1 MTPSVSNNDDLTLQ
15 AYCDGELD
23 AAATS
28 TFEQRLATDADLR
41 RRCDQVMALRT
52 RLRGLSEDAAPSD
65 LAARIKANAGTRPQ
79 RQQRWPWRAM
89 AACLVIGILAGS
101 TPTWLIQRDQV
112 SDRTASIIIGNHI
125 RGALAPQSF
134 DVASSDRHTVKPWF
148 AARVAES
155 PKVPDLAQAGFA
167 LVGGRIDVIGQTPV
181 PTIVYRHAAHIVSV
195 TALPPR
201 EAIAADTTIAGYHLR
216 SWRDGAFVYVAVSDI
231 PETDLAAF
239 ERAFIAEARQF

>member
-1 MTPSVSNNDDLTLQ
+1 MMPSASNNDDLTLQ

-28 TFEQRLATDADLR
+28 AFEQRLAADADLR
-41 RRCDQVMALRT
+41 QRRDQVMALRA
-52 RLRGLSEDAAPSD
+52 RLRGLSEDAPPAD
-65 LAARIKANAGTRPQ
+65 LATRIKIAAGARPQ

-89 AACLVIGILAGS
+89 AACLLIGVLAGS
-101 TPTWLIQRDQV
+101 TPMWLIGRDQV
-112 SDRTASIIIGNHI
+112 SDQTASVIIGNHI

-155 PKVPDLAQAGFA
+155 PKVPDLAQAGFT

-181 PTIVYRHAAHIVSV
+181 PTIIYKHAAHVVSV
-195 TALPPR
+195 TALPQR
-201 EAIAADTTIAGYHLR
+201 EAITADTTIAGYHLR
-216 SWRDGAFVYVAVSDI
+216 SWRDGDFVYVAVSDI

-239 ERAFIAEARQF
+239 EHAFIAEARQL

>member
-1 MTPSVSNNDDLTLQ
+1 MTPSVSHNDDLTLQ

-23 AAATS
+23 AATAAA
-28 TFEQRLATDADLR
+28 FERRLATDNDLQR
-41 RRCDQVMALRT
+41 RHDQVMALRT
-52 RLRGLSEDAAPSD
+52 RLRGLSEDAPPAD
-65 LAARIKANAGTRPQ
+65 LTARIRANAGARPQ
-79 RQQRWPWRAM
+79 RQRHWPWRAM

-101 TPTWLIQRDQV
+101 TPMWLIHRDQV
-112 SDRTASIIIGNHI
+112 SDQTASVIIGNHI

-148 AARVAES
+148 AARVPES

-181 PTIVYRHAAHIVSV
+181 PTIVYKHAAHVVSV
-195 TALPPR
+195 TALPQR

-216 SWRDGAFVYVAVSDI
+216 SWRDGDFVYVAVSDI

-239 ERAFIAEARQF
+239 ERAFVAEARQL

>member
-1 MTPSVSNNDDLTLQ
+1 MTPSVPHNDDLTLQ

-23 AAATS
+23 AVAAS
-28 TFEQRLATDADLR
+28 AFEQRLATDGDLR

-52 RLRGLSEDAAPSD
+52 RLRGLSEDVPPAD
-65 LAARIKANAGTRPQ
+65 LTAHIKAKAGARPQ
-79 RQQRWPWRAM
+79 PQQRWPWRAM
-89 AACLVIGILAGS
+89 AACLMIGVLAGS
-101 TPTWLIQRDQV
+101 TPMWLIHRDQV
-112 SDRTASIIIGNHI
+112 SDQTASVIIGNHI

-167 LVGGRIDVIGQTPV
+167 LVGGRIDVIGKTPV
-181 PTIVYRHAAHIVSV
+181 PTIVYKHAAHIVSV
-195 TALPPR
+195 TALPQR
-201 EAIAADTTIAGYHLR
+201 EALATDTTIAGYHLR
-216 SWRDGAFVYVAVSDI
+216 SWRDGDFVYVAVSDI

-239 ERAFIAEARQF
+239 ERAFIAEARQL

>member
-1 MTPSVSNNDDLTLQ
+1 MTPSAPNNNDLTLQ

-23 AAATS
+23 AAAAGA
-28 TFEQRLATDADLR
+28 FEQRLATDADLR
-41 RRCDQVMALRT
+41 QRRDQVMALRA
-52 RLRGLSEDAAPSD
+52 RLRGLSEDAPPAD
-65 LAARIKANAGTRPQ
+65 LATRIKAAAGTRPQ

-89 AACLVIGILAGS
+89 AACLVIGVLAGS
-101 TPTWLIQRDQV
+101 TPMWLIHRDQV
-112 SDRTASIIIGNHI
+112 SDQTASVIIGNHI

-181 PTIVYRHAAHIVSV
+181 PTIVYKHAAHIVSV
-195 TALPPR
+195 TALPQR

-216 SWRDGAFVYVAVSDI
+216 SWRDGDFVYVAVSDI

-239 ERAFIAEARQF
+239 ERAFVAEARQL

>member
-1 MTPSVSNNDDLTLQ
+1 MTPSASNNDDLMLQ

-28 TFEQRLATDADLR
+28 AFEQRLAADAHLR
-41 RRCDQVMALRT
+41 RRRDQVMALRKQ
-52 RLRGLSEDAAPSD
+52 LRGLTADAPPPD
-65 LAARIKANAGTRPQ
+65 LAARIKTNAGMRPQ
-79 RQQRWPWRAM
+79 PRRRWPWRAM
-89 AACLVIGILAGS
+89 AACLLIGVLAGGA
-101 TPTWLIQRDQV
+101 PMWLFNRNQASEQ
-112 SDRTASIIIGNHI
+112 TAAVIIGNHI

-148 AARVAES
+148 ATRVAES
-155 PKVPDLAQAGFA
+155 PKVPDLARAGFA

-201 EAIAADTTIAGYHLR
+201 EAIAADATIAGYHLR
-216 SWRDGAFVYVAVSDI
+216 SWRDGDFVYVAVSDI
-231 PETDLAAF
+231 PEADLAAF
-239 ERAFIAEARQF
+239 ERAFVAEARLL